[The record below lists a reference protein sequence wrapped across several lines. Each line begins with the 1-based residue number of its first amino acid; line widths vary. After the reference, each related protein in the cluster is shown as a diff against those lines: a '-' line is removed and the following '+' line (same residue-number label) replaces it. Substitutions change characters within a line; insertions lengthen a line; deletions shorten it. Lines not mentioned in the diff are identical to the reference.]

1 MGIYLFPR
9 ECPVPVRKQGFT
21 LMEMLA
27 ALLIIGILAAI
38 ALPEYKTAVL
48 NSRLSTVVTNVKSIA
63 NSLELYYLSMNGYP
77 NNDLSNL
84 DIGISGCS
92 PSDGVYTC
100 PNGTVYAFGIS
111 ATDQPVGGF
120 LGNKQGLAYIQYLK
134 EEPTVAK
141 RNQREC
147 WADSANEL
155 ANRVCLNLEGVQ
167 QGTNTWRSDS
177 DLGHTTAV
185 WNVYILP

>member
-1 MGIYLFPR
+1 MLH
-9 ECPVPVRKQGFT
+9 KQGFT

-27 ALLIIGILAAI
+27 TILIIGVLAAI
-38 ALPEYKTAVL
+38 AVPEYKTAVL
-48 NSRLSTVVTNVKSIA
+48 NSRLSTVMSNVKTIA
-63 NSLELYYLSMNGYP
+63 NSLELYHLSMNGYP
-77 NNDLSNL
+77 DNGLSNL
-84 DIGISGCS
+84 DIGINGCTV
-92 PSDGVYTC
+92 SDGAYTC
-100 PNGTVYAFGIS
+100 AKGTVYSFGIS
-111 ATDQPVGGF
+111 PTEKPVGGF

-134 EEPTVAK
+134 EEPTFTK

-167 QGTNTWRSDS
+167 QGTATWRSDPAL
-177 DLGHTTAV
+177 DHTTAI